1 MHYIWLTEL
10 IDWSKILDNFEFLGQ
25 SNFPADLKK
34 LNISELEILATE
46 IREKMIETVSKNGGH
61 LSSNLGVVELSI
73 AMHKVFNSPKDKF
86 VWDVGH
92 QVYAHKLLT
101 GRFNGFSTLRTE
113 DGISGF
119 CAPNESEHDTFYS
132 GHSSTSIS
140 AALGIAE
147 ANKRLG
153 KKDYT
158 VAVIGDGALTGGMAY
173 EALNNAGRS
182 GTRLIVIL
190 NDNEMSISENV
201 GSMARYLAV
210 IRSKPKYNQIKAKT
224 EIALNKIPLI
234 GSKIASCVSKVKS
247 DIKSSMY
254 ESTFFEDLGF
264 KYMGPIDGHN
274 LEHLCEALDS
284 AKIVNAP
291 VLLHIS
297 TVKGK
302 GYNFAEK
309 SPSTYHGIS
318 SFSIETGEPNPSKEN
333 FSSVF
338 GDELCKLAGENKKVC
353 AITAAMALG
362 TGLEEFSQKY
372 NDRFYDVG
380 IAEQHAITFASG
392 LSKGDMIPVV
402 ALYSTFLQR
411 AYDQLVHDGTLQE
424 QKLII
429 GVDRAGFVG
438 EDGVTHQGILDVSF
452 LNSIPNITI
461 YSPFTF
467 DGLRKDLRNAVNNAT
482 NLTAI
487 RYPRGAEIEIPM
499 EYEITENDFDYFN
512 NNGSKLIIS
521 YGRVTA
527 EVINAVETLKENDIT
542 IDIISL
548 NKIKPIPQ
556 EVVEISLKYN
566 DIYFYE
572 ESVYSGSIGQSFAD
586 ILFKMKYKGDYEHI
600 AITDMFVPHA
610 SVKRLFEWFK
620 LDRDNIVKKF
630 LEN

>member
-1 MHYIWLTEL
+1 ME
-10 IDWSKILDNFEFLGQ
+10 NFQFLGKIDL
-25 SNFPADLKK
+25 PDHLKK
-34 LNISELEILATE
+34 LNINELETLATE
-46 IREKMIETVSKNGGH
+46 IRTKMIETVSKNGGH

-73 AMHKVFNSPKDKF
+73 AMHRMFNSPNDKF

-92 QVYAHKLLT
+92 QIYAHKLLT
-101 GRFNGFSTLRTE
+101 GRVNEFDTLRTE
-113 DGISGF
+113 NGISGF

-153 KKDYT
+153 KNDYT

-182 GTRLIVIL
+182 GTRLIVVL

-210 IRSKPKYNQIKAKT
+210 VRSKPEYNKLKAKT
-224 EIALNKIPLI
+224 ESTLNKIPLI
-234 GSKIASCVSKVKS
+234 GSGIAHFVSKIKS
-247 DIKSSMY
+247 DIKSTMY

-284 AKIVNAP
+284 AKLVNAP

-302 GYNFAEK
+302 GYDFAEK

-318 SFSIETGEPNPSKEN
+318 KFNIETGEPVSSGAN

-338 GDELCKLAGENKKVC
+338 GDELCALASENDKIC

-362 TGLEEFSQKY
+362 TGLKDFSQKFS
-372 NDRFYDVG
+372 DRFYDVG
-380 IAEQHAITFASG
+380 IAEEHAVTFASG
-392 LSKGDMIPVV
+392 LAKGGMIPVV

-424 QKLII
+424 QKVII
-429 GVDRAGFVG
+429 GIDRAGFVG
-438 EDGVTHQGILDVSF
+438 EDGVTHQGLLDVS
-452 LNSIPNITI
+452 LVNSVPNATI

-467 DGLRKDLRNAVNNAT
+467 DILRKDLRNAVKDAS
-482 NLTAI
+482 NLTVI
-487 RYPRGAEIEIPM
+487 RYPRGGETIIPST
-499 EYEITENDFDYFN
+499 YNITDNNFDYFDN
-512 NNGSKLIIS
+512 TSSKLIIT

-527 EVINAVETLKENDIT
+527 EVINAVEQLKNKDIY
-542 IDIISL
+542 ISILSL
-548 NKIKPIPQ
+548 NKIKPINN
-556 EVVEISLKYN
+556 EVYDIALKHN
-566 DIYFYE
+566 EIYFYE
-572 ESVYSGSIGQSFAD
+572 ESVRSGSIGQSFAD
-586 ILFKMKYKGDYEHI
+586 SLFEKGYNGKYEHI
-600 AITDMFVPHA
+600 EVDDTFVPHA
-610 SVKRLFEWFK
+610 TVKSLLEK
-620 LDRDNIVKKF
+620 YNLDTVSIVEKF
-630 LEN
+630 SEK

>member
-1 MHYIWLTEL
+1 LE
-10 IDWSKILDNFEFLGQ
+10 NFEFLGKL
-25 SNFPADLKK
+25 NLPDDLKK
-34 LNISELEILATE
+34 LNMNELETLATE
-46 IREKMIETVSKNGGH
+46 IRTKMIKTVSQNGGH

-73 AMHKVFNSPKDKF
+73 AMHRMFNSPNDKF

-101 GRFNGFSTLRTE
+101 GRVNEFDTLRTE
-113 DGISGF
+113 NGISGF

-140 AALGIAE
+140 SALGIAE

-153 KKDYT
+153 KNNYT

-182 GTRLIVIL
+182 GTRLIVVL

-210 IRSKPKYNQIKAKT
+210 VRSKPEYNKLKAKT
-224 EIALNKIPLI
+224 ESTLNKIPLI
-234 GSKIASCVSKVKS
+234 GSGIARFVSKINS
-247 DIKSSMY
+247 DIKSTMY

-284 AKIVNAP
+284 AKLVNAP

-302 GYNFAEK
+302 GYDFAEK

-318 SFSIETGEPNPSKEN
+318 KFNVETGEPVSSGAN

-338 GDELCKLAGENKKVC
+338 GDELCALAGENDKVC

-362 TGLEEFSQKY
+362 TGLKDFSEKFA
-372 NDRFYDVG
+372 DRFYDVG
-380 IAEQHAITFASG
+380 IAEEHAVTFASG
-392 LSKGDMIPVV
+392 LAKGGMIPVV

-424 QKLII
+424 QKVII

-438 EDGVTHQGILDVSF
+438 EDGVTHQGLLDVS
-452 LNSIPNITI
+452 LINSIPNATM

-467 DGLRKDLRNAVNNAT
+467 ELLRKDLRNAVNNAS
-482 NLTAI
+482 NLTII
-487 RYPRGAEIEIPM
+487 RYPRGGEIKIPNT
-499 EYEITENDFDYFN
+499 YVITDSEFDYFDN
-512 NNGSKLIIS
+512 NSSKLIVS

-527 EVINAVETLKENDIT
+527 EVINAVEQLKNKGINFS
-542 IDIISL
+542 IISL
-548 NKIKPIPQ
+548 NKIKPISD
-556 EVVEISLKYN
+556 EVYDIALKYSE
-566 DIYFYE
+566 IYFYE
-572 ESVYSGSIGQSFAD
+572 ESVRSGSIGQSFAD
-586 ILFKMKYKGDYEHI
+586 ILCEKCYNGRYEHI
-600 AITDMFVPHA
+600 AVNDSFVAHA
-610 SVKRLFEWFK
+610 TVKSLLKKYNLDTESIVEKFSEK
-620 LDRDNIVKKF
+620 LNG
-630 LEN
+630 

>member
-1 MHYIWLTEL
+1 ME
-10 IDWSKILDNFEFLGQ
+10 NFEFLGKL
-25 SNFPADLKK
+25 NLPDDLKK
-34 LNISELEILATE
+34 LNMNELETLATE
-46 IREKMIETVSKNGGH
+46 IRTKMIKTVSQNGGH

-73 AMHKVFNSPKDKF
+73 AMHRMFNSPNDKF

-101 GRFNGFSTLRTE
+101 GRVNEFDTLRTE
-113 DGISGF
+113 NGISGF

-140 AALGIAE
+140 SALGIAE

-153 KKDYT
+153 KNNYT

-182 GTRLIVIL
+182 GTRLIVVL

-210 IRSKPKYNQIKAKT
+210 VRSKPEYNKLKAKT
-224 EIALNKIPLI
+224 ESTLNKIPLI
-234 GSKIASCVSKVKS
+234 GSGIARFVSKIKS
-247 DIKSSMY
+247 DIKSTMY

-284 AKIVNAP
+284 AKLVNAP

-302 GYNFAEK
+302 GYDFAEK

-318 SFSIETGEPNPSKEN
+318 KFNVETGEPVSSGAN

-338 GDELCKLAGENKKVC
+338 GDELCALAGENDKVC

-362 TGLEEFSQKY
+362 TGLKDFSEKFA
-372 NDRFYDVG
+372 DRFYDVG
-380 IAEQHAITFASG
+380 IAEEHAVTFASG
-392 LSKGDMIPVV
+392 LAKGGMIPVV

-424 QKLII
+424 QKVII

-438 EDGVTHQGILDVSF
+438 EDGVTHQGLLDVS
-452 LNSIPNITI
+452 LINSIPNATM

-467 DGLRKDLRNAVNNAT
+467 ELLRKDLRNAVNNAS
-482 NLTAI
+482 NLTII
-487 RYPRGAEIEIPM
+487 RYPRGGEIKIPNT
-499 EYEITENDFDYFN
+499 YVITDSEFDYFDN
-512 NNGSKLIIS
+512 NSSKLIVS

-527 EVINAVETLKENDIT
+527 EVINAVEQLKNKGINFS
-542 IDIISL
+542 IISL
-548 NKIKPIPQ
+548 NKIKPISD
-556 EVVEISLKYN
+556 EVYDIALKYSE
-566 DIYFYE
+566 IYFYE
-572 ESVYSGSIGQSFAD
+572 ESVRSGSIGQSFAD
-586 ILFKMKYKGDYEHI
+586 ILCEKCYNGRYEHI
-600 AITDMFVPHA
+600 AVNDSFVAHA
-610 SVKRLFEWFK
+610 TVKSLLKKYNLDTESIVEKFSEK
-620 LDRDNIVKKF
+620 LNG
-630 LEN
+630 

>member
-1 MHYIWLTEL
+1 MG
-10 IDWSKILDNFEFLGQ
+10 NFKFLGGD
-25 SNFPADLKK
+25 NLPADLKK
-34 LNISELEILATE
+34 LNIHELECLAAE
-46 IREKMIETVSKNGGH
+46 IRDSMIGTVSKNGGH

-73 AMHKVFNSPKDKF
+73 ALHKVFNSPQDKF

-101 GRFNGFSTLRTE
+101 GRVNEFNTLRTE
-113 DGISGF
+113 NGISGF

-140 AALGIAE
+140 SALGIAE
-147 ANKRLG
+147 ANKNLG

-158 VAVIGDGALTGGMAY
+158 VAIIGDGALTGGMAY

-210 IRSKPKYNQIKAKT
+210 MRAKPEYTKFKAKT
-224 EIALNKIPLI
+224 EKALNKIPLVGSWI
-234 GSKIASCVSKVKS
+234 AHIVSKIKY

-284 AKIVNAP
+284 AKLANAP
-291 VLLHIS
+291 VLLHIN

-302 GYNFAEK
+302 GYDFAEK
-309 SPSTYHGIS
+309 SPSIYHGVS
-318 SFSIETGEPNPSKEN
+318 SFNIETGEPIPSKEN

-338 GDELCKLAGENKKVC
+338 GDEMCKLADENKKVC

-362 TGLEEFSQKY
+362 TGLKDFSEKY
-372 NDRFYDVG
+372 SDRFYDVG
-380 IAEQHAITFASG
+380 IAEQHAVTFASG
-392 LSKGDMIPVV
+392 LSKGGMIPVV
-402 ALYSTFLQR
+402 AIYSTFLQR

-452 LNSIPNITI
+452 LNSIPNMTI

-467 DGLRKDLRNAVNNAT
+467 DVLRNDLRNAVYYAE

-487 RYPRGAEIEIPM
+487 RYPRGSEVEIPN
-499 EYEITENDFDYFN
+499 EYIITDSDYDYFSN
-512 NNGSKLIIS
+512 NSKTLIIS

-527 EVINAVETLKENDIT
+527 EVINAVDFLKSKEIN

-548 NKIKPIPQ
+548 NKIKPMPQ
-556 EVVEISLKYN
+556 EVIEIALKYN
-566 DIYFYE
+566 EIYFYE
-572 ESVYSGSIGQSFAD
+572 EAVYSGSIGQSFAD
-586 ILFKMKYKGDYEHI
+586 ILFKERFKGNYEHI

-610 SVKRLFEWFK
+610 SVKHLFEMFK
-620 LDRDNIVKKF
+620 LDKDSIIKKF

>member
-1 MHYIWLTEL
+1 ME
-10 IDWSKILDNFEFLGQ
+10 NFEFLGKL
-25 SNFPADLKK
+25 NLPDDLKK
-34 LNISELEILATE
+34 LNINELETLATE
-46 IREKMIETVSKNGGH
+46 IRTKMIKTVSQNGGH

-73 AMHKVFNSPKDKF
+73 AMHRMFNSPNDKF

-92 QVYAHKLLT
+92 QIYAHKLLT
-101 GRFNGFSTLRTE
+101 GRVNEFDTLRTE
-113 DGISGF
+113 NGISGF

-153 KKDYT
+153 KNDYT

-182 GTRLIVIL
+182 GTRLIVVL

-210 IRSKPKYNQIKAKT
+210 VRSKPQYNRFKAKT
-224 EIALNKIPLI
+224 ESTLNKIPLI
-234 GSKIASCVSKVKS
+234 GSGIASFVSKIKS
-247 DIKSSMY
+247 DIKATMY

-284 AKIVNAP
+284 AKLVNAP

-297 TVKGK
+297 TVKGR
-302 GYNFAEK
+302 GYDFAEK

-318 SFSIETGEPNPSKEN
+318 KFNIETGEPVSSGAN

-338 GDELCKLAGENKKVC
+338 GDELCALASENDKIC

-362 TGLEEFSQKY
+362 TGLKDFSQKFS
-372 NDRFYDVG
+372 DRFYDVG
-380 IAEQHAITFASG
+380 IAEEHAVTFASG
-392 LSKGDMIPVV
+392 LAKGGMIPVV

-424 QKLII
+424 QKVII
-429 GVDRAGFVG
+429 GIDRAGFVG
-438 EDGVTHQGILDVSF
+438 EDGVTHQGLLDVS
-452 LNSIPNITI
+452 LVNSVPNATI

-467 DGLRKDLRNAVNNAT
+467 DVLRKDLRNTVKNAS
-482 NLTAI
+482 NLTVI
-487 RYPRGAEIEIPM
+487 RYPRGGETVIPST
-499 EYEITENDFDYFN
+499 YNITDNDFDCFDN
-512 NNGSKLIIS
+512 NSSKLIIS

-527 EVINAVETLKENDIT
+527 EVINAVEQIKNKGVNIS
-542 IDIISL
+542 IVSL
-548 NKIKPIPQ
+548 NKIKPISN
-556 EVVEISLKYN
+556 EVYNIALKHN
-566 DIYFYE
+566 EIYFYE
-572 ESVYSGSIGQSFAD
+572 ESVRSGSIGQSFAD
-586 ILFKMKYKGDYEHI
+586 RLFEKGYNGKYEHI
-600 AITDMFVPHA
+600 AVNDCFVPHA
-610 SVKRLFEWFK
+610 SVKSLLKRYS
-620 LDRDNIVKKF
+620 LDTESIVEKF
-630 LEN
+630 SEK

>member
-1 MHYIWLTEL
+1 ME
-10 IDWSKILDNFEFLGQ
+10 NFEFLGKLKL
-25 SNFPADLKK
+25 PDDLKK
-34 LNISELEILATE
+34 LNMNELETLATE
-46 IREKMIETVSKNGGH
+46 IRAKMIKTVSQNGGH

-73 AMHKVFNSPKDKF
+73 AMHRMFNSPNDKF

-101 GRFNGFSTLRTE
+101 GRVNEFDTLRTE
-113 DGISGF
+113 NGISGF
-119 CAPNESEHDTFYS
+119 CAPNESQHDTFYS

-140 AALGIAE
+140 SALGIAE

-153 KKDYT
+153 KSDYT
-158 VAVIGDGALTGGMAY
+158 IAVIGDGALTGGMAY

-210 IRSKPKYNQIKAKT
+210 VRSKPEYNKLKAKT
-224 EIALNKIPLI
+224 ESTLNKIPLI
-234 GSKIASCVSKVKS
+234 GSGIARFVSKIKS
-247 DIKSSMY
+247 DIKSTMY

-284 AKIVNAP
+284 AKLVNAP

-302 GYNFAEK
+302 GYDFAEK

-318 SFSIETGEPNPSKEN
+318 KFNVETGEPVSSGAN
-333 FSSVF
+333 FSLVF
-338 GDELCKLAGENKKVC
+338 GDELCTLATENSKVC

-362 TGLEEFSQKY
+362 TGLKDFSEKFA
-372 NDRFYDVG
+372 DRFYDVG
-380 IAEQHAITFASG
+380 IAEEHAVTFASG
-392 LSKGDMIPVV
+392 LAKGGMIPVV

-424 QKLII
+424 QKVII

-438 EDGVTHQGILDVSF
+438 EDGVTHQGLLDVS
-452 LNSIPNITI
+452 LINSIPNATM

-467 DGLRKDLRNAVNNAT
+467 EVLRKDLRNAVNNAS
-482 NLTAI
+482 NLTVV
-487 RYPRGAEIEIPM
+487 RYPRGGEISIPST
-499 EYEITENDFDYFN
+499 YIITNSDFDYFDN
-512 NNGSKLIIS
+512 NSSKLIVS

-527 EVINAVETLKENDIT
+527 EVINAVEQLKNKGINFS
-542 IDIISL
+542 IISL
-548 NKIKPIPQ
+548 NKIKPISD
-556 EVVEISLKYN
+556 EVYDIALKYSE
-566 DIYFYE
+566 IYFYE
-572 ESVYSGSIGQSFAD
+572 ESVRSGSIGQSFAD
-586 ILFKMKYKGDYEHI
+586 ILFEKCYNGRYEHI
-600 AITDMFVPHA
+600 AVNDSFVPHA
-610 SVKRLFEWFK
+610 TVKSLLKKYK
-620 LDRDNIVKKF
+620 LDTESIVEKF
-630 LEN
+630 SEK

>member
-1 MHYIWLTEL
+1 ME
-10 IDWSKILDNFEFLGQ
+10 NFEFLGKLKL
-25 SNFPADLKK
+25 PDDLKK
-34 LNISELEILATE
+34 LNINELETLATE
-46 IREKMIETVSKNGGH
+46 IRTKMIKTVSQNGGH

-73 AMHKVFNSPKDKF
+73 AMHRMFNSPNDKF

-101 GRFNGFSTLRTE
+101 GRVNEFDTLRTE
-113 DGISGF
+113 NGISGF
-119 CAPNESEHDTFYS
+119 CAPNESQHDTFYS

-140 AALGIAE
+140 SALGIAE

-153 KKDYT
+153 KNDYT

-210 IRSKPKYNQIKAKT
+210 VRSKPEYNKLKAKT
-224 EIALNKIPLI
+224 ESTLNKIPLI
-234 GSKIASCVSKVKS
+234 GSGIARFVSKIKS
-247 DIKSSMY
+247 DIKSTMY

-284 AKIVNAP
+284 AKLVNAP

-302 GYNFAEK
+302 GYDFAEK

-318 SFSIETGEPNPSKEN
+318 KFNVETGEPVSSGAN

-338 GDELCKLAGENKKVC
+338 GDELCALAGENDKVC

-362 TGLEEFSQKY
+362 TGLKDFSEKFA
-372 NDRFYDVG
+372 DRFYDVG
-380 IAEQHAITFASG
+380 IAEEHAVTFASG
-392 LSKGDMIPVV
+392 LAKGGMIPVV

-424 QKLII
+424 QKVII

-438 EDGVTHQGILDVSF
+438 EDGVTHQGLLDVS
-452 LNSIPNITI
+452 LINSIPNATM

-467 DGLRKDLRNAVNNAT
+467 ELLRKDLRNAVNNAS
-482 NLTAI
+482 NLTII
-487 RYPRGAEIEIPM
+487 RYPRGGEIKIPNT
-499 EYEITENDFDYFN
+499 YVITDSEFDYFDN
-512 NNGSKLIIS
+512 NSSKLIVS

-527 EVINAVETLKENDIT
+527 EVINAVEQLKNKGVNIS
-542 IDIISL
+542 IISL
-548 NKIKPIPQ
+548 NKIKPISD
-556 EVVEISLKYN
+556 EVYDIALKYSE
-566 DIYFYE
+566 IYFYE
-572 ESVYSGSIGQSFAD
+572 ESVRSGSIGQSFAD
-586 ILFKMKYKGDYEHI
+586 ILCEKCYNGRYEHI
-600 AITDMFVPHA
+600 AVNDSFVAHA
-610 SVKRLFEWFK
+610 TVKSLLKKYK
-620 LDRDNIVKKF
+620 LDTESIVEKF
-630 LEN
+630 SEK